1 MDTEIT
7 HDELVCPSCGTSYEG
22 RYCRTCGEKR
32 LEKSEM
38 TIAYFFSK
46 VWNALTFTDVKFLRS
61 VKTLIFNPGK
71 LTAEYFAGRRKLY
84 AAPLALFFFI
94 NLVYFLYQPVDAL
107 NSSLGSQVGGQAY
120 SDWAEGR
127 VNQILENS
135 ELSFEEFELVYN
147 QMTGQVSKLFLIV
160 FVFLFGLV
168 LAVVNIFKKQLFY
181 YHLIAS
187 THYVSFAILVLL
199 IILPFFASLVL
210 RGYMKMVGMESI
222 SIDSNG
228 WYITLPGLS
237 ILVGY
242 AFGMFKTLYYKK
254 WFIALPLSLIA
265 VFGFMLSVLAYR
277 FFLFVTTLLMIN

>member
-1 MDTEIT
+1 
-7 HDELVCPSCGTSYEG
+7 
-22 RYCRTCGEKR
+22 
-32 LEKSEM
+32 M

-127 VNQILENS
+127 VNQILETS

-199 IILPFFASLVL
+199 IILPFFASLIL

-242 AFGMFKTLYYKK
+242 AFGMFKMLYYKK

-277 FFLFVTTLLMIN
+277 FFLFITTLLMIN